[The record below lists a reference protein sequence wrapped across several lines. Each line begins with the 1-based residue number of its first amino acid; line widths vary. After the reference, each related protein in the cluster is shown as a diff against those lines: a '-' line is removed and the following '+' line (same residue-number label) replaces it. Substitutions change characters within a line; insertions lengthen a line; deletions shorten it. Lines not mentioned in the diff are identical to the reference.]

1 MGVDVILVFAAV
13 FKTDRGARAVPG
25 GFDSHALP
33 PYNNDSIQSATL
45 KL

>member
-1 MGVDVILVFAAV
+1 MFLLFMGVDVILVFAAV

-33 PYNNDSIQSATL
+33 PIKQII
-45 KL
+45 